1 MLTKFV
7 NLIWMRVFLVTTSSS
22 DDDGVS
28 INKVLIL
35 RGKVTPGDFS
45 DAERYLTFY

>member
-1 MLTKFV
+1 MLTIYV
-7 NLIWMRVFLVTTSSS
+7 NLSRIQVFLVTTSSS